1 MNFEFAD
8 LLPTG
13 FSPASR
19 VWIYQSS
26 RPFMLSEALQIEDIL
41 NGFVAGW
48 QTHGAPVKG
57 YANLFFG
64 QFIVLMAD
72 TSVSGC
78 STDSSVRVIKD
89 IEQRFGVNLFDRL
102 ALAFVVRDKIQL
114 VPMSQL
120 DYAIKQGFID
130 ADTIYF
136 NNIVPSK
143 EEMLAHWMIPVRDSW
158 LAKRFLSEAPKG

>member
-1 MNFEFAD
+1 MNFEFTH
-8 LLPTG
+8 LLPNG
-13 FSPASR
+13 FSPESR

-26 RPFMLSEALQIEDIL
+26 RPFTLSEALEIEDIL
-41 NGFVAGW
+41 NGFTASW
-48 QTHGAPVKG
+48 QTHGEPVKG
-57 YANLFFG
+57 YANLLFG

-72 TSVSGC
+72 TTVSGC

-89 IEQRFGVNLFDRL
+89 IEQRFAVNLFDRL

-120 DYAIKQGFID
+120 DYAIKQGFIN

-158 LAKRFLSEAPKG
+158 LAKRFLPDLVK